1 MLDSESTASD
11 ILMSILML
19 SAEKPDG
26 ITKAEIIGILAT
38 YGQAGLYDLCADE
51 DVLAEDIEVAEDVP
65 KTNPDN
71 EVQPSA

>member
-1 MLDSESTASD
+1 MLDIESEASD
-11 ILMSILML
+11 ILMSILMM

-26 ITKAEIIGILAT
+26 ITKADIIGILAT
-38 YGQAGLYDLCADE
+38 YGQEGLYDLCADE
-51 DVLAEDIEVAEDVP
+51 DVLAEAEAEDVP